1 MKIVLFYIRDYI
13 SVLFYFYIYRR
24 GRAMKRLMKQLDGLS
39 GETCD
44 KLLLPLVRTYIYN
57 EDYDAQTIVVTAAI
71 DCVGALAAK
80 LCWKKYAK
88 LLQQFLSQKPLE
100 LRYQKQRVKVLASVL
115 DGFDFSDEGEWEFS
129 DENIS

>member
-1 MKIVLFYIRDYI
+1 MKTSSFVDENHFK
-13 SVLFYFYIYRR
+13 SCFVFTFFRR

-71 DCVGALAAK
+71 DCVGALASK

-115 DGFDFSDEGEWEFS
+115 DGFDFSDEGE
-129 DENIS
+129 

>member
-1 MKIVLFYIRDYI
+1 
-13 SVLFYFYIYRR
+13 
-24 GRAMKRLMKQLDGLS
+24 MKRLMKQLDGLS

-71 DCVGALAAK
+71 DCVGALASK

-115 DGFDFSDEGEWEFS
+115 DGFDFSDEGEWDFS
-129 DENIS
+129 DENIFLKKYSSDKKVTC

>member
-1 MKIVLFYIRDYI
+1 
-13 SVLFYFYIYRR
+13 
-24 GRAMKRLMKQLDGLS
+24 MKQLDGLS

-71 DCVGALAAK
+71 DCVGALASK
-80 LCWKKYAK
+80 LCWKKNAK

-115 DGFDFSDEGEWEFS
+115 DGFDFSDDGE
-129 DENIS
+129 